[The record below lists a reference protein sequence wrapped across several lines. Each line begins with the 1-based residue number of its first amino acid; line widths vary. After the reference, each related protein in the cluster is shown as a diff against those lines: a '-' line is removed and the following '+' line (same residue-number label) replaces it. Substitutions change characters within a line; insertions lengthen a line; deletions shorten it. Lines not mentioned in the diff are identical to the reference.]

1 MPLYGKTGLLVLLKG
16 QRMKKEFC
24 DMDNPS
30 ATSAKSDVNDSRVR
44 VGVLAQAKEF
54 CAGQGF
60 CTAVAVLVD
69 FSRPSCEPRFF
80 VYSFSERRVVLQSL
94 CAHGQ
99 GGGSTVDEPVF
110 SNAVGSECSS
120 LGRFLI
126 SGYRRMNTLPD
137 NCFELDGLDADN
149 SNARRRLLL
158 IHPYWVVD
166 DYDSGKKQGMIP
178 IGPVSRGCFTISH
191 RAMSDLE
198 EIYEAQANKR
208 ILLWAYV

>member
-1 MPLYGKTGLLVLLKG
+1 
-16 QRMKKEFC
+16 
-24 DMDNPS
+24 MDNHG
-30 ATSAKSDVNDSRVR
+30 ATSVKSDVNDNRIR
-44 VGVLAQAKEF
+44 TAVLAQVEDF
-54 CAGQGF
+54 CARQGF

-69 FSRPSCEPRFF
+69 FSRPSSDARLF
-80 VYSFSERRVVLQSL
+80 VYSFIERRVVLKSL

-99 GGGSTVDEPVF
+99 GGGSTAAEPVF

-126 SGYRRMNTLPD
+126 SGHRRMNTLPD
-137 NCFELDGLDADN
+137 NCFELDGLEAAN

-166 DYDSGKKQGMIP
+166 DYDSGDKHGMIP

-191 RAMSDLE
+191 RAMSALE
-198 EIYEAQANKR
+198 EIYEAQTNKR